1 MTTARNVAIVLAIA
15 AIITFLPG
23 GGDVADVV
31 SRTLSLAF
39 IGVIVFGISWA
50 YRRRRIDLEPLTP
63 AFRVLLYGSVGLIVL
78 ALAAAS
84 RLTPT
89 PAGTLALLCLLAVG
103 AGGLYAVWREL
114 HALG

>member
-1 MTTARNVAIVLAIA
+1 MTTARNVAIILAIA

-23 GGDVADVV
+23 GGDVAEVV

-39 IGVIVFGISWA
+39 IGVIVFGIVWA
-50 YRRRRIDLEPLTP
+50 YRRQRIDIEPLTP
-63 AFRVLLYGSVGLIVL
+63 ALRLLLYSSVGVIVL

-89 PAGTLALLCLLAVG
+89 PEGTLLLLGLLGAG